1 MDYQTYYKS
10 KQWDNFNMQLYLNYL
25 DAKYNGVEK
34 SITVTKTETE
44 KPNSIINFL
53 KSFVK

>member
-34 SITVTKTETE
+34 SIIVPKTETE
-44 KPNSIINFL
+44 KSNSIINFL
-53 KSFVK
+53 KSFLK

>member
-34 SITVTKTETE
+34 SIIVPKTETE
-44 KPNSIINFL
+44 KSNSIINFL

>member
-34 SITVTKTETE
+34 SIIVTKTETE

>member
-1 MDYQTYYKS
+1 MDYQTYHKS

-34 SITVTKTETE
+34 SIIVTKTETE